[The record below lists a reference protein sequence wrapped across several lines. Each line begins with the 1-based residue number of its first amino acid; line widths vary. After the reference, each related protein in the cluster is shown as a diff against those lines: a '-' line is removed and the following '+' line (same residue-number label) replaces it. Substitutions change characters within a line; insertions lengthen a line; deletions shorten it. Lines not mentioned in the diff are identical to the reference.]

1 MVFILK
7 WGKKERKT
15 FSMITKL
22 AYYNLTSYIN
32 VLQWTTTLKEY
43 RLTPSSKLYNIRK
56 PFIWNLETNVKIAC
70 LICRRKD
77 KWSLPQTC
85 DVTSHLKL
93 YLMDGVQIG
102 LYSTRELTH
111 LPFVP
116 YSMFVLYNTHR
127 RWFYSNIFGARH
139 HLKFTINVA

>member
-1 MVFILK
+1 MGIAHPLWCLYWRGVK
-7 WGKKERKT
+7 KKEKT
-15 FSMITKL
+15 FSMITRL
-22 AYYNLTSYIN
+22 AYYNATSYIN
-32 VLQWTTTLKEY
+32 VLQWANTLKEY
-43 RLTPSSKLYNIRK
+43 RLSRTPSSELYNIRK

-93 YLMDGVQIG
+93 YLMDSVQIG

-116 YSMFVLYNTHR
+116 YSIFV
-127 RWFYSNIFGARH
+127 
-139 HLKFTINVA
+139 